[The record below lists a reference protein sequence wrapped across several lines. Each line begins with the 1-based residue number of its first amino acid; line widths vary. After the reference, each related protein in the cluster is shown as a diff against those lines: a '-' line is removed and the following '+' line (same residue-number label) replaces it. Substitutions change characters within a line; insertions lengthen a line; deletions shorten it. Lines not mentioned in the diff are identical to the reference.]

1 MNVFFYFILKFMYFC
16 TMKKFLFVFSILYCL
31 FSFKIFGQYIF
42 PVDFPAGKAYLAGNV
57 GEIRQNHF
65 HAGIDVGIM
74 TGTKVKAS
82 AKGYVSR
89 ITNSTS
95 GYGKCLVITHPHLKQ
110 KTLYAHLH
118 KFEGKIGNYL
128 KQKQKEK
135 KKTEIDLEISPNIIP
150 VNMGEIIALSGNTGA
165 SAGAHLHYEIRTL
178 DDVAIDPF
186 MYQFKELPL
195 DKAPPVVK
203 KIAFYPLHINSR
215 INNELARKEY
225 NVIGQNGVY
234 SVPNIINVK
243 GAIGL
248 EMLAWDVLQNSIHTF
263 GISYIEMKLDQ
274 KTIYSANLRSI
285 EHAQNRCMLVHIN
298 YEIQKKNNQAFQ
310 KCYVAD
316 GNKLKNYS
324 HIDKGII
331 HLKDKKV
338 HNLTIKMIDNWG
350 NSSNL
355 SLKIQDNNTSFSNQF
370 IPDKSL
376 TRATLQYKVIENT
389 LMIEA
394 NYLKMKG
401 KEAFFSFSGVNYP
414 VKLSYQIGKKI
425 VYLWDLRD
433 GLPDAVEA
441 GGVRLPLFF
450 RKMIPPQQEFWYKS
464 KDLMIKFP
472 KNCLFDTLYLEARP
486 QSHYLDLH
494 TNFVPLFLPIEVTYF
509 SKNVPKNAQA
519 FAGNQLLKSIA
530 LIGGVKFNTR
540 QLGRFF
546 FRPDITPPLVQFIKN
561 DGKTILLKAIENE
574 TGLDDFKAYL
584 NGVYLPLDFDSKT
597 NILSAEKDSPSHVL
611 KGNLEKTHLHM
622 F

>member
-1 MNVFFYFILKFMYFC
+1 MKNYLLLFFVI
-16 TMKKFLFVFSILYCL
+16 FLCFS
-31 FSFKIFGQYIF
+31 SPIFAQYIF
-42 PVDFPAGKAYLAGNV
+42 PIDFPIGKAYLAGNV
-57 GEIRQNHF
+57 GEIRQSHF
-65 HAGIDVGIM
+65 HAGLDIGVL
-74 TGTKVKAS
+74 TGTKVKSS
-82 AKGYVSR
+82 AKGYVSS
-89 ITNSTS
+89 IINSSS

-135 KKTEIDLEISPNIIP
+135 KSTEISLDIP
-150 VNMGEIIALSGNTGA
+150 ANVIAVNMGEIVALSGNTGA

-195 DKAPPVVK
+195 DKMPPIVK
-203 KIAFYPLHINSR
+203 KIAFSPLDIKSR
-215 INNELARKEY
+215 IGNELTRKEY
-225 NVIGQNGVY
+225 NVVGQNGVY
-234 SVPNIINVK
+234 SVPNIINVS
-243 GAIGL
+243 GAVGL
-248 EMLAWDVLQNSIHTF
+248 ELWAWDILQNSIHTF
-263 GISYIEMKLDQ
+263 GISYLEVKLDQ
-274 KTIYSANLRSI
+274 KTIYNANLRSI

-298 YEIQKKNNQAFQ
+298 YEIQKKTNQAFQ

-316 GNKLKNYS
+316 GNKLKNYT
-324 HIDKGII
+324 HINKGII

-338 HNLTIKMIDNWG
+338 HHLTIKMVDNWG
-350 NSSNL
+350 NVSNL
-355 SLKIQDNNTSFSNQF
+355 SLKIQDNLTNFSNQF

-389 LMIEA
+389 LVIEG

-401 KEAFFSFSGVNYP
+401 KNALFSFSGVNYP
-414 VKLSYQIGKKI
+414 IQFSYQIGKKI

-450 RKMIPPQQEFWYKS
+450 RKMIPSQQDFWYRS

-486 QSHYLDLH
+486 QSNYLDLH
-494 TNFVPLFLPIEVTYF
+494 TDLVPLFSPIEVTYL
-509 SKNVPKNAQA
+509 SKNIPKNAQA
-519 FAGNQLLKSIA
+519 FAGNRLLKSTA
-530 LIGGVKFNTR
+530 LIGGVKFHTR

-546 FRPDITPPLVQFIKN
+546 FRSDITPPLALFLKN
-561 DGKTILLKAIENE
+561 DGKTIFLKVIEKE

-584 NGVYLPLDFDSKT
+584 NGVYLPLDFDEKT
-597 NILSAEKDSPSHVL
+597 NILSAEKDSPSHLL
-611 KGNLEKTHLHM
+611 KGNLEIMLRDIAGNQKKYYFKL
-622 F
+622 